1 MNLSKSQKIEIAL
14 LAFVAAMMFYTALDS
29 QVTASSSATSARRIA
44 LSNNPD
50 AILFKRGALDTRAL
64 GELDT
69 AAEDS
74 RAAAIELSALSF
86 PARNELRV
94 IQFAGPIKRAWIEQI
109 QAAGVEI
116 ISYIPN
122 NAYIVRGATGALRRV
137 ARLDAREA
145 ADDAQPVRWMGRFQA
160 IHKIDPAYTDEMLA
174 ARAGV
179 KVDVEIELLDSPD
192 ANASIARINSLA
204 SSVNLEP
211 RRFLNYVVL
220 SLTVPAEELINI
232 AGSEDVLFVGPSF
245 RFATEDERSAQI
257 LAANLTPDGTQP
269 NGPGYRDWLASKGL
283 NTPADFV
290 VDITDSGLDKG
301 LTSDFSVHPDFL
313 DADGHSRVAYNTDYS
328 GEDQK
333 QDRRGHGSLVASVV
347 GGLGSTDREDA
358 DGYMFGLGIDPMAR
372 LGASKIFDTLGHLG
386 PRMSFTNVIS
396 AAYAAGARVSNNSWG
411 NGSNIYDSTAQ
422 EYDAR
427 VRDAQPGVAGNQE
440 MVIVFSAGNNGAGGH
455 ISSPGTGK
463 NVITVGASENYRPEG
478 TDSCNLD
485 GQGAIGPDGA
495 NNALDILRYS
505 AGGPTADGRAK
516 PDITA
521 PGTHIQGAASRA
533 APLIG
538 NGLCP
543 GPTLLRPSGQQ
554 FYTWSSGTS
563 LAAPH
568 ITGAASLIRRFFT
581 GNNLLGDN
589 RAPSPAMTKA
599 FLVNS
604 ASYLSGENAGGNL
617 PADRQGWGIANL
629 SRAFDAVARKLV
641 DQTTLFTE
649 SGQTYEIEGSLAD
662 AAEPLRV
669 TLAWTD
675 VPGTL
680 AGAALVNDLDL
691 EVTIGG
697 VTVYRGNHFD
707 GAMSVQGGDADRLNN
722 VESIIIPASAIPQGF
737 SGNFKITVRAA
748 NIAGNGVPGNEN
760 NLDQDFGLVVYNIT
774 DPLPST
780 PPPPVKKIPVITNV
794 TYTNKTITITGHD
807 FTAAAKVEINGK
819 VISKTFSFDAATNSF
834 RLKLKPKKLNL
845 NKHGN
850 SQIVVIENDER
861 SAVFTLHLD

>member
-1 MNLSKSQKIEIAL
+1 MAL
-14 LAFVAAMMFYTALDS
+14 LAFVAAMMFYTSLS
-29 QVTASSSATSARRIA
+29 SRVTASSSATSAQANNHQTA
-44 LSNNPD
+44 LSNNPN
-50 AILFKRGALDTRAL
+50 AILFRRGTLDTRAL

-74 RAAAIELSALSF
+74 LAPSVELSALSF
-86 PARNELRV
+86 SARNELRV
-94 IQFAGPIKRAWIEQI
+94 IQFAGPIKRAWVERL
-109 QAAGVEI
+109 QAAGIEI
-116 ISYIPN
+116 IAYIPN
-122 NAYIVRGATGALRRV
+122 NAYIVRGPAGALSRV
-137 ARLDAREA
+137 AMLDAREA
-145 ADDAQPVRWMGRFQA
+145 ADDARPVQWMGRFQA
-160 IHKIDPAYTDEMLA
+160 IHKIDPAYSDEMLT
-174 ARAGV
+174 ARVGAS
-179 KVDVEIELLDSPD
+179 VDVEIELLDSPD
-192 ANASIARINSLA
+192 SNASIARLNSLA
-204 SSVNLEP
+204 SNVNREP
-211 RRFLNYVVL
+211 RRFLKYVVL
-220 SLTVPAEELINI
+220 SLTVPAEELMNI
-232 AGSEDVLFVGPSF
+232 ASLEDVLFVGPAF

-269 NGPGYRDWLASKGL
+269 SGPGYRDWLASKGL

-301 LTSDFSVHPDFL
+301 LISDFSVHPDFL

-328 GEDQK
+328 GEEQK

-347 GGLGSTDREDA
+347 GGLGSTAREDA
-358 DGYMFGLGIDPMAR
+358 NGYMFGLGIDPMVR

-386 PRMSFTNVIS
+386 PRMSFTNVLS

-411 NGSNIYDSTAQ
+411 NGSNVYDSTAQ

-427 VRDAQPGVAGNQE
+427 VRDAQPGTAGNQE

-485 GQGAIGPDGA
+485 GQGAIGPEGA
-495 NNALDILRYS
+495 DNALDILRYS

-516 PDITA
+516 PDIAA

-543 GPTLLRPSGQQ
+543 GSTLLQPSGQQ

-568 ITGAASLIRRFFT
+568 ITGAASLVRRFFT
-581 GNNLLGDN
+581 ANNLLGDS

-599 FLVNS
+599 FLINS

-617 PADRQGWGIANL
+617 PSDRQGWGIANL
-629 SRAFDAVARKLV
+629 SRAFDSVARKLV

-649 SGQTYEIEGSLAD
+649 SGQTYEVEGSIAD
-662 AAEPLRV
+662 PAEPLRV

-680 AGAALVNDLDL
+680 AGVAIVNDLDL

-697 VTVYRGNHFD
+697 ATVYRGNHFE
-707 GAMSVQGGDADRLNN
+707 GAASVQGGDADRLNN

-737 SGNFKITVRAA
+737 AGNFKITVRAA

-760 NLDQDFGLVVYNIT
+760 NLDQDFALVVYNIT

-780 PPPPVKKIPVITNV
+780 PPPPVKKVPVITNV
-794 TYTNKTITITGHD
+794 IYDKKTITITGHD

-819 VISKTFSFDAATNSF
+819 VISKSFSFNAATNSF
-834 RLKLKPKKLNL
+834 SLKLKPKKLNL
-845 NKHGN
+845 NKHGD
-850 SQIVVIENDER
+850 SQIVLIENDER
-861 SAVFTLHLD
+861 SAAFTLHLD